1 MNDKAAELILNKS
14 RPLLMEGK
22 IPKFLDIL
30 LDRYPN
36 QFKNYSDAIVKTAE
50 SPYIVKLI

>member
-36 QFKNYSDAIVKTAE
+36 
-50 SPYIVKLI
+50 